1 MNENLLERLKK
12 PTWQERA
19 KSVAIYHAGRCREN
33 PEHTV
38 AETAK
43 ELNRSIGRISEDLTL
58 ANWMKT
64 HPRVEKFKNPSQALD
79 YIKDKKKEMRQN
91 A

>member
-1 MNENLLERLKK
+1 MNEELLNHLRK
-12 PTWQERA
+12 TSWQDRA
-19 KSVAIYHAGRCREN
+19 KSVAIYHAGRCREDSK
-33 PEHTV
+33 HTIQN
-38 AETAK
+38 TAK

-64 HPRVEKFKNPSQALD
+64 HPRIKKFKNPSQALD
-79 YIKDKKKEMRQN
+79 YIKGKKKEMREN